1 MQPDLLLPLAF
12 PCRALW
18 YMALSPS
25 GAPPLGY
32 VLGLTSHCGQAR
44 HELLQSP
51 LRLGPSPAPPRLCRE
66 TQRARWTYAPPVL
79 PRPGL
84 GSLPAP
90 TPPSKKF
97 WPHRH
102 APVREKPREEDDSM
116 CQ

>member
-1 MQPDLLLPLAF
+1 MQPGLLLPLAF

-25 GAPPLGY
+25 GAPTLGY

-66 TQRARWTYAPPVL
+66 TQRARWTCAPPVVPCYRARAGISTSSYAAVQEIL
-79 PRPGL
+79 
-84 GSLPAP
+84 AP
-90 TPPSKKF
+90 PPC
-97 WPHRH
+97 PYT
-102 APVREKPREEDDSM
+102 
-116 CQ
+116 